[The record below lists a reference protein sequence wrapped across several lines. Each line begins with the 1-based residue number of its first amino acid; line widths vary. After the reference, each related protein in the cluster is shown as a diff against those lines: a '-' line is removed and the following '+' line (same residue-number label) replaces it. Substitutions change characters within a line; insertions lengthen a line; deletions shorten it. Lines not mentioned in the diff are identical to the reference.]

1 MVLAFDSKTKLPI
14 CNESYIAVL
23 FCGAACFAIESGS
36 NFKCQNMKAMDI
48 CQDKIYRFNC

>member
-14 CNESYIAVL
+14 CNEGYIAVL

-48 CQDKIYRFNC
+48 LSRQDLSI